1 MNNENKTTTQDPK
14 HQDPKKHG
22 YTKQPLTQDPKNQE
36 PAKHPTHNPIHDTTQ
51 NKPSE
56 QHDST
61 RKPQGETQKNDKT
74 KSATGESK

>member
-14 HQDPKKHG
+14 HQNPKNQG

-56 QHDST
+56 QPDST
-61 RKPQGETQKNDKT
+61 HKLQGETQKTDKT
-74 KSATGESK
+74 KTATGGNK